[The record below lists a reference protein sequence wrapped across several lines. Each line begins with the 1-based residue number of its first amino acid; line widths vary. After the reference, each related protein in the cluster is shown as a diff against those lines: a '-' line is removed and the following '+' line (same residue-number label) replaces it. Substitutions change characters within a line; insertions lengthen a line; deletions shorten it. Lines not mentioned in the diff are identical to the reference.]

1 MSLENSGYILT
12 ITTEK
17 LFKTEEEAYTFIDE
31 QRNKKE
37 VETSSVKYKKPTK
50 KTSDCWIVSIK
61 ERIAEAKDY
70 ITTDSEED
78 ENA

>member
-1 MSLENSGYILT
+1 MSIENLGHILT

-17 LFKTEEEAYTFIDE
+17 LFSSEAEAYSFIDS
-31 QRNKKE
+31 QRNEKE

-50 KTSDCWIVSIK
+50 KTLECWIVTIK
-61 ERIAEAKDY
+61 ERVAEAKDY
-70 ITTDSEED
+70 IDASGED